1 MADKEQR
8 FGLVMTTEERKA
20 LDDLARQERISQA
33 AVLRRLIWAASQQH
47 QVNTG
52 SPARPTAG

>member
-33 AVLRRLIWAASQQH
+33 AVLRRLIWAASQHAIQAG
-47 QVNTG
+47 Q
-52 SPARPTAG
+52 PAQSATR

>member
-20 LDDLARQERISQA
+20 LDALARQERISQA
-33 AVLRRLIWAASQQH
+33 AVLRRLIWQAAIKAGQPAQ
-47 QVNTG
+47 
-52 SPARPTAG
+52 SPTR

>member
-1 MADKEQR
+1 MKDQKFA
-8 FGLVMTTEERKA
+8 LVMTAADKRQ

-47 QVNTG
+47 AGQ
-52 SPARPTAG
+52 PAQPPYEVKHA